1 MTFEEQYKL
10 LNKEQKKAVDTIDG
24 PLLVIAGPGSGKT
37 QILSMRVGKI
47 LKESQILASNIL
59 CLTFTESASVNMR
72 IRLASLIGGEAYRTA
87 IHTFHNFC
95 VEIIQKY
102 PEYFYSGAF
111 FSPADELTQIQI
123 LQEIFEKLPQRNPLR
138 SEHPEQGFVFLRDS
152 LKIIGYLKKAGILPE
167 EFRKIIKNNQKIL
180 PEINSILEKAFI
192 DRLSNGSIDKIS
204 KAVEEISLLSEK
216 NIKDKDSSILYNL
229 IEAIKITLEK
239 AVSLANEID
248 KTSPLSAWKE
258 KWLKKD
264 DKNKPIFKDT
274 TNIEKLLVL
283 SDIYEKYRN
292 TMHENGYYDFDDM
305 ILDTIGALENNP
317 SLRYQIQEQYQYIL
331 VDEFQDTNDAQMRLL
346 ELITDAPVHEG
357 HPNIMAVGDNDQA
370 VYKFQGAGPSNFDDF
385 KKLYKDVQ
393 VVAMIQNY
401 RSTQD
406 ILDIATHIIK
416 KGEERLENILP
427 EIEKVLIA
435 SNPKIKEGD
444 IKHKEFATIA
454 HEYHFVSREIKKR
467 IDEGMKPEE
476 IAVIAR
482 KHFQLE
488 ELVPYLRGAG
498 VPIRY
503 EREQNVFKEPHIA
516 QLIILARFLFSI
528 SGKNKDE
535 ADEFLPQILSFPFW
549 ELDRETIWKIS
560 LNARRGDHDKN
571 WLEVMLDA
579 DPIKFSSEG
588 KLERASK
595 ISDIA
600 KFLIDLGT
608 RSKNEPLEKILD
620 EMVGAHLPVSQEGE
634 DDDGESM
641 SNEYEYKEDKKFS
654 SPFKQFY
661 FSREKFEHS
670 RAEYLQFLSSLRV
683 FVNALRE
690 YKSGQIL
697 SLNDLIEFVDLHEK
711 NNISLNDQSPFAKF
725 GEAVSLLTAH
735 KAKGLEFETV
745 FVLSCQDDIWAG
757 RGIPSKISLP
767 ANLPIGPAGD
777 TEDDQLRLF
786 YVAITRAKRHLY
798 LTSYLLGEKGETAQK
813 LRFLVSGE
821 DNEEIT
827 KHKALKK
834 LYNVELSEKDEVP
847 ETHDVLTASWLKYH
861 TPPFF
866 GAEKKLLQS
875 LLDNYK
881 MPVTHL
887 NNFLNIKKGGPQFF
901 LEQNL
906 LRFPQS
912 KTPSG
917 AYGSAM
923 HKTLENIVLYLK
935 KEGNIP
941 NENLI
946 LESFEKFLKRE
957 RLVPNDF
964 EQYKERGIES
974 LTAFLKEKKGE
985 FNAKDIV
992 EFNFKE
998 QGVKVAGAEIT
1009 GKIDR
1014 IIDFGGG
1021 QFEVYD
1027 FKTGKAPKNDWT
1039 GKDDYEKIKLYEY
1052 ERQLIFYK
1060 LLVENSREFGGR
1072 SSRTD
1077 SGLGAAKV
1085 ERGILEFIEPRES
1098 DKKIITLPLIIT
1110 KEKTEKMA
1118 QLIGKVYE
1126 KIMNLDLP
1134 DVSKYSQD
1142 LKGIQQFEEDLLE
1155 GKI

>member
-1 MTFEEQYKL
+1 
-10 LNKEQKKAVDTIDG
+10 
-24 PLLVIAGPGSGKT
+24 
-37 QILSMRVGKI
+37 
-47 LKESQILASNIL
+47 L

-192 DRLSNGSIDKIS
+192 DRLSNASIDKIS

-216 NIKDKDSSILYNL
+216 NLKDKDSSILYNL
-229 IEAIKITLEK
+229 TEAIKITLEK
-239 AVSLANEID
+239 AVSLAKEID

-264 DKNKPIFKDT
+264 DENKPIFKDT

-305 ILDTIGALENNP
+305 ILDTIGALEKNP

-393 VVAMIQNY
+393 VVAMTQNY

-416 KGEERLENILP
+416 KGGERLENILP

-467 IDEGMKPEE
+467 IDEGMRPEE

-516 QLIILARFLFSI
+516 QLIILARFLISI

-560 LNARRGDHDKN
+560 LSARRGDHDKN

-579 DPIKFSSEG
+579 DKMQTSRGQDAE
-588 KLERASK
+588 KVVN
-595 ISDIA
+595 IA
-600 KFLIDLGT
+600 KFLLDLGV
-608 RSKNEPLEKILD
+608 RSQNEPLEKILD

-998 QGVKVAGAEIT
+998 QGVKVAGAELT